1 MAVSIKLSRKEMRR
15 RGMNRRQLI
24 SRLLWG
30 AVAVLVLAA
39 IGYAV
44 SQSLKPKHG
53 VNVPV
58 MASAQHIEI
67 GEQHEPYNSDP
78 PTSGPH
84 YAQPAE
90 AGFYEEALP
99 DEQLVH
105 NLEHG
110 YVVIWYNCTGLEET
124 ACESFKE
131 KIRGVMN
138 QAGGVGISSST
149 KLIAVP
155 RLSLPG
161 TIAATTWGRL
171 YQPETFDPDELLV
184 FIKEFRNKAPEPNA
198 P

>member
-1 MAVSIKLSRKEMRR
+1 MVSTKLSQKEMRR
-15 RGMNRRQLI
+15 RKRSRRQII
-24 SRLLWG
+24 SRLFWG
-30 AVAVLVLAA
+30 ALAALVVAGLGYALWQLSRPKLGVAVPKMAA
-39 IGYAV
+39 
-44 SQSLKPKHG
+44 P
-53 VNVPV
+53 
-58 MASAQHIEI
+58 HIQV

-90 AGFYEEALP
+90 AGFYDEALP

-110 YVVIWYNCTGLEET
+110 YVVIWYNCSGTEET
-124 ACESFKE
+124 ACAAFKTQ
-131 KIRGVMN
+131 IRNVMDR
-138 QAGGVGISSST
+138 AGSR

-161 TIAATTWGRL
+161 SIAATTWGRL
-171 YQPETFDPDELLV
+171 YQPATFNPDELLL
-184 FIKEFRNKAPEPNA
+184 FIKEFRYKAPEPDA